1 MRTGAEYNEVVDN
14 ITRFADLRLALPKAE
29 RPKMNFNFIL
39 MRRTIAEAPKFVE
52 MVHRWG
58 GDEIVFNQGKKKQEG
73 GQDTRVE
80 GGPSEDKQL
89 QALWLRRLD
98 TRPADF
104 LKAKFA
110 FQAAQGEDPSP

>member
-1 MRTGAEYNEVVDN
+1 
-14 ITRFADLRLALPKAE
+14 
-29 RPKMNFNFIL
+29 MNF
-39 MRRTIAEAPKFVE
+39 EGGE
-52 MVHRWG
+52 MG
-58 GDEIVFNQGKKKQEG
+58 DQKLGADEIVFNQGKKKQEG

-89 QALWLRRLD
+89 QAMWLRRLD

-110 FQAAQGEDPSP
+110 WQAAQPEEPEP